1 MNDIT
6 TRADIEQFVNSF
18 YEKVNQDELLSP
30 VFNDFAEVDWEK
42 HLPTMYSFWE
52 TLLFDERTYSGRPFP
67 PHTFL
72 PVTAYHFERWVA
84 LFKKNIDE
92 HFQGTTAEEA
102 KLRATTIAHVFQNRL
117 GIIPLVIPE
126 ELEK

>member
-6 TRADIEQFVNSF
+6 TRADIELLVNTF
-18 YEKVNQDELLSP
+18 YEKVNNDDLLSP

-42 HLPTMYSFWE
+42 HLPTMYKFWE
-52 TLLFDERTYSGRPFP
+52 TLLFEERTYDGRPFP

-72 PVTAYHFERWVA
+72 PITAHHFERWVE
-84 LFKKNIDE
+84 LFKKNVDA
-92 HFQGTTAEEA
+92 HFKGKTADEA

-117 GIIPLVIPE
+117 GIVPIAAYE
-126 ELEK
+126 KEL